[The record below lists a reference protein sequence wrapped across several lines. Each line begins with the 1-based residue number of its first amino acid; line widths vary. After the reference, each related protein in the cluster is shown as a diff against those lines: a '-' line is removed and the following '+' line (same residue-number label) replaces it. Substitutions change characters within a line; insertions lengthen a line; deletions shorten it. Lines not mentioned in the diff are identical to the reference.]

1 MMIFEIIIPVVF
13 RVVSRI
19 PISTAMSLSRARWR
33 LFSLSDYFFV
43 LCTRASP
50 DVPPYVYASVSR
62 CVSLLYRLCL
72 CWFGH
77 NTAPRFCFG
86 GICFFPSY
94 VVRKSLN
101 VDIE

>member
-1 MMIFEIIIPVVF
+1 MMIFEIIIPAVF
-13 RVVSRI
+13 RDVSRI
-19 PISTAMSLSRARWR
+19 PILTAMSLSRARWR

-62 CVSLLYRLCL
+62 CVSLLYQLCI

-77 NTAPRFCFG
+77 NTAPRFYFG
-86 GICFFPSY
+86 GFCFFKFTVSDRS
-94 VVRKSLN
+94 VF
-101 VDIE
+101 